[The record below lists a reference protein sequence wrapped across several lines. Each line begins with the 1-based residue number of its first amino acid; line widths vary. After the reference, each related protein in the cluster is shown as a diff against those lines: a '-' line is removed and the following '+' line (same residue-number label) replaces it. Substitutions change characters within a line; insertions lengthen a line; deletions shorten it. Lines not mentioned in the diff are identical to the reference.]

1 LPDKETIGNT
11 LRQLRGDL
19 PRDTVAKACGISTSA
34 LAMYENGQR
43 IPRDEIKMKLAKF
56 YGKPINIFFA
66 MESHEP

>member
-1 LPDKETIGNT
+1 MPDKETIGNT

-19 PRDTVAKACGISTSA
+19 PRDTVAKACAISTSA